1 MRSIRLLA
9 VATAVLALGSAC
21 GGDDPPPTGTDT
33 TAPVA
38 IFTAPTC
45 TAGTSCAFTA
55 DPSTDNV
62 AVTGWAWDFTGDGTD
77 EFNTKDASF
86 SFTNAGTTPVTVPVR
101 LIVSDAA
108 GLKDTVVNNVTVNP
122 ATIPGNVLPTASFT
136 LPTDCVAGTPC
147 GFHST
152 SLDPD
157 GTIAPEGT
165 TWDFGDA
172 TEIGTGIDVTHTYE
186 AAGVYT
192 VGLNVVDNAG
202 GTGSTTQ
209 QLTVTAPAAQDCT
222 TNGTLVDCSLGITNA
237 STVEITIVSQDC
249 ELSGNK
255 LTITL
260 PTDPNGEQTAFLN
273 LCNVAPGTKYTVQNP
288 TRTGAQVLP
297 ASSTLPIRFHQGPQ
311 GANPPVSD
319 PGIQITGSYPN
330 YTLNIDDGGA
340 AGTPGEPDF
349 NDVVM
354 SVVATEQ

>member
-9 VATAVLALGSAC
+9 AATAVLVLGSAC

-38 IFTAPTC
+38 AFTAPTC
-45 TAGTSCAFTA
+45 TAGTACAFTA
-55 DPSTDNV
+55 NPSTDNV
-62 AVTGWAWDFTGDGTD
+62 AVTGWGWDFTGDLTD
-77 EFNTKDASF
+77 DATTKDASYQF
-86 SFTNAGTTPVTVPVR
+86 AAAGTFPVR

-108 GLKDTVVNNVTVNP
+108 GNKDTVTNNVTVNP
-122 ATIPGNVLPTASFT
+122 ATPGNVAPTASFT

-157 GTIAPEGT
+157 GTIAPEAT

-172 TEIGTGIDVTHTYE
+172 STDETGIDVTHTYA
-186 AAGVYT
+186 AAGSYT
-192 VGLNVVDNAG
+192 VTLSVVDDDGAAA
-202 GTGSTTQ
+202 STTQ
-209 QLTVTAPAAQDCT
+209 QLSVTAPAAQDCT
-222 TNGTLVDCSLGITNA
+222 TNGTLVDCPLGITNA

-260 PTDPNGEQTAFLN
+260 PTDPNGEQTAFFN

-288 TRTGAQVLP
+288 TRTGAQVL
-297 ASSTLPIRFHQGPQ
+297 AAGSTLPIRFHQGPQ
-311 GANPPVSD
+311 GTNPPVSD
-319 PGIQITGSYPN
+319 PGIQVTGSYPN
-330 YTLNIDDGGA
+330 WTLNIDDGGA

-354 SVVATEQ
+354 SVVATPQ

>member
-1 MRSIRLLA
+1 M
-9 VATAVLALGSAC
+9 ATTVLVLGSAC
-21 GGDDPPPTGTDT
+21 GGDDGGTGTGDT

-38 IFTAPTC
+38 AFTAPTC
-45 TAGTSCAFTA
+45 TAGTACAFTA

-62 AVTGWAWDFTGDGTD
+62 GVTGWAWDFTGDGTD
-77 EFNTKDASF
+77 EFTTKDASF
-86 SFTNAGTTPVTVPVR
+86 TFTAAGTVPVR

-108 GLKDTVVNNVTVNP
+108 GLKDTVINNVTVNP
-122 ATIPGNVLPTASFT
+122 ATPGNILPTASFT
-136 LPTDCVAGTPC
+136 LPADCVAGTPC

-172 TEIGTGIDVTHTYE
+172 TDIGTGIDVTHTYE
-186 AAGVYT
+186 AEGTYT
-192 VGLNVVDNAG
+192 VTLNVVDNAG
-202 GTGSTTQ
+202 GAASTTQ
-209 QLTVTAPAAQDCT
+209 QLAVTAPAAQDCT

-237 STVEITIVSQDC
+237 ATVEITIVSQDC

-260 PTDPNGEQTAFLN
+260 PTDPNGEQTAFFN

-288 TRTGAQVLP
+288 TRTGAQILG
-297 ASSTLPIRFHQGPQ
+297 SGSTLPIRFHQGPQ

-319 PGIQITGSYPN
+319 PGIQVTGSYPN
-330 YTLNIDDGGA
+330 WTLNIDDGGA

-354 SVVATEQ
+354 SVVATPQ